1 MKKRL
6 RISFGSEEEIERLRK
21 NTKFKLN
28 VRNNLGVRHQDD
40 WIFNLNIGN
49 VMHLSS
55 MNLEELSTKIDT
67 THELNRDAMLEK
79 VVLLSVAYFC
89 IATELRFISNKDSN
103 MDDSKKERLVRES
116 EFWHNKSVRAGCHY
130 LPS

>member
-1 MKKRL
+1 
-6 RISFGSEEEIERLRK
+6 
-21 NTKFKLN
+21 
-28 VRNNLGVRHQDD
+28 
-40 WIFNLNIGN
+40 
-49 VMHLSS
+49 MHLSS